1 MEYDLTNGETL
12 FTLADLRRATADLP
26 GDMPVKLSARW
37 NYNSA
42 DEIELDVMTQ
52 DGVLLFF

>member
-1 MEYDLTNGETL
+1 MEYDLMNGETV

-26 GDMPVKLSARW
+26 GDMPVRLSTRW
-37 NYNSA
+37 TSSNS
-42 DEIELDVMTQ
+42 EVELDVMTQ